1 MLITISILYVVLQ
14 YHLTCAENSLFFFN
28 VRAAIF
34 ICQCFQLL
42 TVLRRFSFT
51 CMFSWNLLGNGMYR
65 LVNQRRDKNPCRKQA
80 TCRTLVLTS
89 VSMIIFPVLFL
100 ELGQGTLRTCSLLD
114 AQNITFLV
122 LMAADAVS
130 DLCHT
135 EIYQVVTAACGQEK

>member
-1 MLITISILYVVLQ
+1 MLFSSVSISEIIHDKFSEISVSYCVFKISSVSMLITISILYVVLQ

-100 ELGQGTLRTCSLLD
+100 ELG
-114 AQNITFLV
+114 
-122 LMAADAVS
+122 
-130 DLCHT
+130 
-135 EIYQVVTAACGQEK
+135 